1 MPGWHSLVAAELPF
15 LMRLEAGMS
24 LRLPVRPSLTPL
36 ARGPLRAAGRTDSI
50 MLPGPRT
57 GTPPVRTERALP
69 TITGALSSWYVRG
82 TRKLAEYREAVRLD
96 PGNRD
101 YRYALGLLLNQAKRL
116 PGAGVPTSGREPGK
130 R

>member
-57 GTPPVRTERALP
+57 GTPPVRTERA
-69 TITGALSSWYVRG
+69 ADHYRRAVKWYVRG

-101 YRYALGLLLNQAKRL
+101 YRYAWACC
-116 PGAGVPTSGREPGK
+116 
-130 R
+130 